1 MFSEILNYLDQW
13 VAVPPGKTI
22 LFWDS
27 NECKYRLSDSEY
39 AGKRNGFRAML
50 PHKSTRAPSDELGNQ
65 PRTGHA
71 FGCSGGQFPR
81 IEFELGDPGTGS
93 RRVKALDDIP
103 GVADEA
109 GPRQAGYLRQ
119 RSSAPAAELVSLPET
134 IAQNYPAKEF
144 SAYELAAL
152 PDGTRYL
159 VVFNEDKNL
168 KFLNRNDSMLWY
180 ARLYRIGSENG
191 ATPELLR
198 EGLQS
203 SGNDVTVPVELQL
216 PGIGATKLKKLR
228 TELGYSLNGYQNGK
242 PQIYTGRGAVL
253 QVSGSQIMP
262 EGKLTLTINVPEE
275 MIVTTDTQ
283 VSIRFE
289 PMSPGLPEHTASGKA
304 SDFLTLGSARF
315 VVTAIEQDF
324 SSATLAVVAGSLA
337 ETLKQHLQ
345 LGTQMPAFSQVD
357 LITRKTVTREDL
369 LATSRRSAPTVFIFG
384 DLAASGF
391 RPPYGPPMGPGAGP
405 VLPLPVAEASEQLG
419 LELEPKPV
427 VAFVTRQVGLDFL
440 YGELR
445 IKKPGYFD
453 LCDFADPLRTTFR
466 LPQMNPAD
474 GMALPILTLATR
486 RSGNCLTFP
495 SVLSQLPPLTR
506 RARWFT

>member
-1 MFSEILNYLDQW
+1 
-13 VAVPPGKTI
+13 
-22 LFWDS
+22 
-27 NECKYRLSDSEY
+27 
-39 AGKRNGFRAML
+39 
-50 PHKSTRAPSDELGNQ
+50 
-65 PRTGHA
+65 
-71 FGCSGGQFPR
+71 
-81 IEFELGDPGTGS
+81 
-93 RRVKALDDIP
+93 
-103 GVADEA
+103 
-109 GPRQAGYLRQ
+109 
-119 RSSAPAAELVSLPET
+119 
-134 IAQNYPAKEF
+134 
-144 SAYELAAL
+144 
-152 PDGTRYL
+152 
-159 VVFNEDKNL
+159 
-168 KFLNRNDSMLWY
+168 
-180 ARLYRIGSENG
+180 
-191 ATPELLR
+191 
-198 EGLQS
+198 
-203 SGNDVTVPVELQL
+203 
-216 PGIGATKLKKLR
+216 
-228 TELGYSLNGYQNGK
+228 
-242 PQIYTGRGAVL
+242 
-253 QVSGSQIMP
+253 
-262 EGKLTLTINVPEE
+262 
-275 MIVTTDTQ
+275 
-283 VSIRFE
+283 
-289 PMSPGLPEHTASGKA
+289 MSPGLPEHTASGKA

-337 ETLKQHLQ
+337 ETLKQQLQ

-445 IKKPGYFD
+445 SKNPGYFV

-495 SVLSQLPPLTR
+495 SVVSQLPPLTR